1 MRLWAATHE
10 SVSGPMGGERGCS
23 MASGARGCYPAVVR
37 HGNGL
42 ARRERVEQDDGV
54 LAHGGGGVAV
64 QDDHRIAWAESGRG
78 RRHRERR
85 EQRHGCVMRSLGLRT
100 VSAWV
105 PCKKRGG
112 NSSGRRRIPS
122 EAEPPEKRQM
132 FLFVIPYVHG
142 INGVLSAERRRFIP
156 TLPTLA

>member
-54 LAHGGGGVAV
+54 LANGVGIAV
-64 QDDHRIAWAESGRG
+64 QDDHRIAWAESGGG
-78 RRHRERR
+78 RRYHERR
-85 EQRHGCVMRSLGLRT
+85 ELNAMVRDESLSLELVPSTYVTSFDLLEVTPNVAGC
-100 VSAWV
+100 
-105 PCKKRGG
+105 
-112 NSSGRRRIPS
+112 RIPFH
-122 EAEPPEKRQM
+122 EGIKR
-132 FLFVIPYVHG
+132 
-142 INGVLSAERRRFIP
+142 
-156 TLPTLA
+156 